1 MLSFIKIILSLEF
14 WKSFLFPLNAPHPHP
29 KPFPG
34 RGPKVPSLTRK
45 AAAGQSSWPEQRA
58 VEAVGKRVVG
68 VWRGLP
74 RPPHYP
80 PPRGTQVPELPE
92 ERMEDS
98 ATVRSGRSESPG
110 GAGGGRGGV
119 GGKGWAAPSPSLAYP
134 PIPPSPLPARLP
146 GHPGGGGSSGGARA
160 LHPRQ
165 WTQPRSSGR
174 SARPA
179 DW

>member
-14 WKSFLFPLNAPHPHP
+14 WKSFLFPLIAPHPHP
-29 KPFPG
+29 KPYPG
-34 RGPKVPSLTRK
+34 RGPKAPSLTRK

-58 VEAVGKRVVG
+58 LEAVGMRVVG

-74 RPPHYP
+74 PPS

-98 ATVRSGRSESPG
+98 AAARSGRTESPG
-110 GAGGGRGGV
+110 GAGGGRGV
-119 GGKGWAAPSPSLAYP
+119 GGKGWAAPSRSLAYP

-146 GHPGGGGSSGGARA
+146 GHPGGGGSSAGSPGPPPASVDTTSLGWA
-160 LHPRQ
+160 VCAPR
-165 WTQPRSSGR
+165 
-174 SARPA
+174 
-179 DW
+179 